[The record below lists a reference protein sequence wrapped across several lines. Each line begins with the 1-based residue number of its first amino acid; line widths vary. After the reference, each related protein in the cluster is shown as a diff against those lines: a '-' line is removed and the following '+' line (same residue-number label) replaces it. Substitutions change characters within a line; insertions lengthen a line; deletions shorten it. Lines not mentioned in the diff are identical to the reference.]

1 VGILSLGQAAVVTS
15 GGYQRYFEQDGVTYI
30 HIIDP
35 ATGYPVDNDLLS
47 VTVVTDDGAKA
58 DALSTTLFVMGKEK
72 ALAFQQEQG
81 DFELVLITTDNQ
93 VIVTAG
99 LVDCFAERGEGY
111 TYEYLS

>member
-1 VGILSLGQAAVVTS
+1 
-15 GGYQRYFEQDGVTYI
+15 
-30 HIIDP
+30 
-35 ATGYPVDNDLLS
+35 
-47 VTVVTDDGAKA
+47 
-58 DALSTTLFVMGKEK
+58 MGKEK